1 MICRK
6 YFLVLPLVLICFLFG
21 YPPSIAA
28 DGGYSG
34 YKNHAA
40 DFSGLNADVIR
51 KQGDEYF
58 VKAYDSEVDA
68 DKKKFYRLAM
78 NKYYVLSQIYPGD
91 YYAYAQM
98 ARINDERAEDRFA
111 KKNFSQAF
119 NLDKYNPYTN
129 FYYAEY
135 NIKRERYHEA
145 LKYYL
150 TAYNNG
156 YKDNY
161 ITNFK
166 IAVLYEKLGDLK
178 KSKEFYENSYKLN
191 PEANDLRDKI
201 NSIQSLNYEQTEYY
215 HSIRE

>member
-1 MICRK
+1 MK
-6 YFLVLPLVLICFLFG
+6 FLPLVLTVLLLG
-21 YPPSIAA
+21 YPPSIAS
-28 DGGYSG
+28 GSGYSE
-34 YKNHAA
+34 YKNQMA
-40 DFSGLNADVIR
+40 DFSGLNAETIR

-58 VKAYDSEVDA
+58 VKAYDSQSKE
-68 DKKKFYRLAM
+68 DKKKFYHIAM
-78 NKYYVLSQIYPGD
+78 TKYYILSQIYPGD

-98 ARINDERAEDRFA
+98 ARINDERSEDRFA
-111 KKNFSQAF
+111 KKNFYQAF

-129 FYYAEY
+129 FYFAEFH
-135 NIKRERYHEA
+135 IKRERYHEA

-161 ITNFK
+161 VTNLK
-166 IAVLYEKLGDLK
+166 LAVLYEKLGDLK

-191 PEANDLRDKI
+191 PQASDLQSKI
-201 NSIQSLNYEQTEYY
+201 QSIQALNYDKSEYY